1 MISMKKLILALLLVS
16 TVSFAAQSQDWNQW
30 RGAARDGHVTTFSVP
45 ATWPDRPKP
54 VWKVTGAGIG
64 HASPVVAGSRVFLF
78 SRIGEQE
85 ALTAYDVNTGK
96 QLWRQAYE
104 APYLMNSAATTHG
117 KGPKSTPVVNRGHI
131 FTLGISGIL
140 SAFDTG
146 TGKALWRHDF
156 KKEYQGTPP
165 DFGASMSPIVDG
177 DQLIAHVGGAQGG
190 AITAFA
196 RTTGAQRWAWKGDG
210 PAYASP
216 ITASLGGT
224 RQLITQTQSNVVG
237 LAPEDGRELWRIPF
251 TTDYDQNIITPVVVD
266 DLLIYGGLSK
276 PTTAVRLVREGSAWK
291 SEQVWQNADVPMYMS
306 SPVVAGSVLYG
317 MTHRNRGQFFAL
329 DTKSGK
335 TLWTGPPRQGENA
348 ALTVAGSVV
357 LATTTEG
364 KLVVFRQGIKAFE
377 LIRDYTLA
385 DSPIWAHPAFHG
397 RGVFVKDAETLSF
410 WTF

>member
-1 MISMKKLILALLLVS
+1 
-16 TVSFAAQSQDWNQW
+16 
-30 RGAARDGHVTTFSVP
+30 
-45 ATWPDRPKP
+45 
-54 VWKVTGAGIG
+54 
-64 HASPVVAGSRVFLF
+64 
-78 SRIGEQE
+78 
-85 ALTAYDVNTGK
+85 
-96 QLWRQAYE
+96 
-104 APYLMNSAATTHG
+104 
-117 KGPKSTPVVNRGHI
+117 
-131 FTLGISGIL
+131 
-140 SAFDTG
+140 
-146 TGKALWRHDF
+146 
-156 KKEYQGTPP
+156 
-165 DFGASMSPIVDG
+165 
-177 DQLIAHVGGAQGG
+177 VGGAQGG

-357 LATTTEG
+357 IATTTEG